1 MTQIRAKART
11 NTKPLT
17 RTPCNG
23 HGTPRPYQRIW
34 AYRHTKVS
42 QADLP
47 MIAKALGI
55 REDAVIDTAVRLSGG
70 EP

>member
-1 MTQIRAKART
+1 MTEIRARAKART

-17 RTPCNG
+17 RTPA
-23 HGTPRPYQRIW
+23 QRACQHQRVW
-34 AYRHTKVS
+34 VYRHSKVS
-42 QADLP
+42 ERDLP

-55 REDAVIDTAVRLSGG
+55 REAAVVDTAVRLSGG